1 MDGSG
6 LPSLFIAS
14 SSEGLPV
21 AHDLQEAL
29 EHDCHATVWPQA
41 AFQAG
46 QHVLPELVRQVK
58 QHQFMLAVF
67 TPDDP
72 MRRRGTEAWA
82 PRDNVVF
89 ELGLATGLLG
99 AGFCQF
105 IAPQG
110 PHALALP
117 SDLSGLIGLDYP
129 ASRPDGNRLAALG
142 PASNKLRRWLR
153 SASATTGSGR
163 DPGTDLRTW
172 LDRWNSEP
180 LRTHRAILRDGI
192 TLDHAMPVVEQ
203 RSLRSVFHFLDGLA
217 DAVLLQQVDAN
228 AAQQHFGAAL
238 PAVWAAASR
247 LLAPPNDAADWWQ
260 PLPPIARLSA
270 QWTLGDKP

>member
-89 ELGLATGLLG
+89 ERPD
-99 AGFCQF
+99 CS
-105 IAPQG
+105 
-110 PHALALP
+110 ALASVNSSRRRAP
-117 SDLSGLIGLDYP
+117 MRWRCP
-129 ASRPDGNRLAALG
+129 ATCQG
-142 PASNKLRRWLR
+142 
-153 SASATTGSGR
+153 
-163 DPGTDLRTW
+163 
-172 LDRWNSEP
+172 
-180 LRTHRAILRDGI
+180 
-192 TLDHAMPVVEQ
+192 
-203 RSLRSVFHFLDGLA
+203 
-217 DAVLLQQVDAN
+217 
-228 AAQQHFGAAL
+228 
-238 PAVWAAASR
+238 
-247 LLAPPNDAADWWQ
+247 
-260 PLPPIARLSA
+260 
-270 QWTLGDKP
+270 